1 MGRVPAD
8 GAVRYVSPVTARLFS
23 KMGSEIL
30 GLSSGEVLAPIEG
43 MSHGAPHWR
52 DSQSAGP
59 ATNAFDTGGS
69 TGEGDNAAVA
79 ARQRY
84 VEVVRPCPTSPTSNG
99 VTCPQEYLESILK
112 ERVSERYDSLVLWC
126 RGAPWSERRTQ
137 SCV

>member
-59 ATNAFDTGGS
+59 ATNASDTRGS
-69 TGEGDNAAVA
+69 SGEGDSATVG
-79 ARQRY
+79 ARQRH
-84 VEVVRPCPTSPTSNG
+84 VEVVRPCPASPTSNG

-112 ERVSERYDSLVLWC
+112 ERVSEHFHSLVLWF
-126 RGAPWSERRTQ
+126 RGALSSERRTQ
-137 SCV
+137 S